1 MKESINNDDLLKLSA
16 ERQAEIRRLTE
27 EINKQRE
34 AIEAQKEMIET
45 QRDVAIKQRDE
56 LTAQKKEITS
66 SINYAKHIQS
76 ALLPAE
82 EIFTQYF
89 KDHFIL
95 YKPKDIVSGDFYWVT
110 HKDNRTILAAADC
123 TGHGVPGGFMS
134 IMGIAFLNEIV
145 DNLGIIQ
152 PNEILNVM
160 RERIIHTLSQG
171 GKKIEA
177 QDGMDIAIITYESEN
192 NRLQYAGAF
201 NPVMI
206 IRDGVLHEL
215 KADRMPIGYLFHQ
228 DKPFTNNEITVHPKD
243 SVYLFSDGYMDQY
256 GWRNDTKFKLKN
268 FKQLLLE
275 IQHVPL
281 KAQKM
286 LLENNL
292 ANWQGDLD
300 QIDDIM
306 VIGVQL

>member
-1 MKESINNDDLLKLSA
+1 MKESINNDNLLKLSD

-95 YKPKDIVSGDFYWVT
+95 YKPKDIVSGDFYWIT

-152 PNEILNVM
+152 PNEILDVM
-160 RERIIHTLSQG
+160 RERVIHTLSQG

-177 QDGMDIAIITYESEN
+177 QDGMDISIIAYESSDN
-192 NRLQYAGAF
+192 ILQYAGAF
-201 NPVMI
+201 NPVVI

-215 KADRMPIGYLFHQ
+215 TADRMPIGYYT
-228 DKPFTNNEITVHPKD
+228 DSVKPFMNKKMKMQPGD
-243 SVYLFSDGYMDQY
+243 SVYLFSDGYPDQF
-256 GWRNDTKFKLKN
+256 GWRNDSKFKLKN
-268 FKQLLLE
+268 FKQLLLD
-275 IQHVPL
+275 IQHVPM

-292 ANWQGDLD
+292 ANWQGDLE
-300 QIDDIM
+300 QVDDIM